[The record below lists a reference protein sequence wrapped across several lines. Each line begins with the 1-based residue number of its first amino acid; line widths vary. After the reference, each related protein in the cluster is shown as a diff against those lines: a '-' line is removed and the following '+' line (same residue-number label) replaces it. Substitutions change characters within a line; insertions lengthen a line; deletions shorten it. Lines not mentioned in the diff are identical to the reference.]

1 MKKLQKALV
10 TALSLTAIFSAVGCM
25 QSVERTD
32 EYYDGY
38 GNYPF
43 QGPRHMLVR
52 QKADGR
58 GNVEYITVD
67 NGDTKI
73 NQSDVA
79 RYHKGRYKPM
89 NQNQQI
95 NQSNGYGNV
104 NQNSD
109 GMYFVE
115 HDQAHY
121 KSPQKSSNGQMTWW
135 WNTYNYNCGY
145 NGMASWGYYSYNSY
159 CNYGGWNHYYAPYSY
174 NWYYN
179 WSWRPTYYYNNS
191 FWYYAQGWNNWY
203 YYGGYNY
210 YYFWMPGYNWF

>member
-10 TALSLTAIFSAVGCM
+10 AALSITAIFSAVGCM
-25 QSVERTD
+25 QNIERD
-32 EYYDGY
+32 DYYDSY

-52 QKADGR
+52 KKADGR
-58 GNVEYITVD
+58 GNVEYITID
-67 NGDTKI
+67 NGDTRI

-79 RYHKGRYKPM
+79 RYHKGRYRPM

-95 NQSNGYGNV
+95 NHNDGYANV
-104 NQNSD
+104 SQGSD

-115 HDQAHY
+115 HDQNYY
-121 KSPQKSSNGQMTWW
+121 KSPMKSGNGQMTWW
-135 WNTYNYNCGY
+135 WNTYNYNCAS

-159 CNYGGWNHYYAPYSY
+159 CNYGWNHYYAPYSY
-174 NWYYN
+174 SWYYN
-179 WSWRPTYYYNNS
+179 WSWRPTYYNNNA